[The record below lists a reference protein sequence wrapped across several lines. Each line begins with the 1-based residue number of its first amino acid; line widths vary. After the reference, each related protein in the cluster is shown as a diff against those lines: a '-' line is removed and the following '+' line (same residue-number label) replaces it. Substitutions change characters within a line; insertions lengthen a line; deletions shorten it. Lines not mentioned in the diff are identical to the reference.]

1 MVPSPDCPH
10 CPGVTETINHYL
22 LSCPAHRQHRE
33 KAILALG
40 NRDWNTNN
48 LLKGKPNPADP
59 ITNMTRDQRTA
70 TIYSQHQAFFQEIS
84 KEYTLSPYY
93 LIANSSPYRM

>member
-33 KAILALG
+33 KAILAIG
-40 NRDWNTNN
+40 NRDWKTNI
-48 LLKGKPNPADP
+48 LLKGKLNPADP
-59 ITNMTRDQRTA
+59 TMNITIIRELQQFILN
-70 TIYSQHQAFFQEIS
+70 TIEAFFKEMS
-84 KEYTLSPYY
+84 KEYT
-93 LIANSSPYRM
+93 

>member
-33 KAILALG
+33 KAILAIG

-59 ITNMTRDQRTA
+59 ITNMTIIRELQQFILNTKR
-70 TIYSQHQAFFQEIS
+70 FS
-84 KEYTLSPYY
+84 KK
-93 LIANSSPYRM
+93 